1 VSSVLFSHMLF
12 SSLTLYL
19 YFSMSI
25 MSNFHNLY
33 YVHLKEITKYL
44 LVLPGG
50 LDGKEAACPC
60 RRCGIDPWVGKI
72 PWRREWLPTPVFLPG
87 EFHGPRRLEGYSP
100 WDCKESDTTEWI
112 MLSRNICNYVD
123 EKLLGSGRVLSKCLC
138 FFEQRIFS
146 VD

>member
-1 VSSVLFSHMLF
+1 MSSVLFSHMLF

-50 LDGKEAACPC
+50 LDGKEAACLC

-72 PWRREWLPTPVFLPG
+72 PG
-87 EFHGPRRLEGYSP
+87 EGNGYRL
-100 WDCKESDTTEWI
+100 
-112 MLSRNICNYVD
+112 
-123 EKLLGSGRVLSKCLC
+123 
-138 FFEQRIFS
+138 
-146 VD
+146 

>member
-1 VSSVLFSHMLF
+1 
-12 SSLTLYL
+12 
-19 YFSMSI
+19 
-25 MSNFHNLY
+25 MSNFRSLY

-44 LVLPGG
+44 LGLPGG
-50 LDGKEAACPC
+50 SDGKEAACRC
-60 RRCGIDPWVGKI
+60 RRCGIDPSVGKI

-87 EFHGPRRLEGYSP
+87 EFHGQRSLEGYSP
-100 WDCKESDTTEWI
+100 WACKESDPTERI

-138 FFEQRIFS
+138 FFEQHIFS